1 MATFGLKS
9 FVVLA
14 DRGVLIV
21 SGADA
26 RGFLQGLISNDINK
40 VGPDRAI
47 YAAFL
52 TPQGKYLHDFFIAQ
66 IGDSLMIDCEGAR
79 LDDLVRRL
87 GFFRLRAEVSLDDAS
102 QRWTVLAL
110 LGDGARDS
118 QSLRGQEGRGGPFAG
133 GICFVDARYA
143 GVGARALLPKE
154 GGVEALKSAAL
165 RQATAEDYER
175 LRLSYGLPDGSRDLA
190 IEKSLLLENGF
201 EELNGLDWDKGCYV
215 GQELT
220 ARTRYRGLVRK
231 CLLPVTVEGPL
242 PESGTRIML
251 GEREAGEMRSG
262 LDKMGLAML
271 RLEMVEKAE
280 KEGTP
285 LTAKDAKLTAH
296 RPAWMVS
303 SGEKG
308 SEPSP

>member
-242 PESGTRIML
+242 PESGTRVML
-251 GEREAGEMRSG
+251 GKREAGEMRSG

-285 LTAKDAKLTAH
+285 LTAKDAKLTPH

>member
-1 MATFGLKS
+1 MDTFGLKS
-9 FVVLA
+9 FVELTH
-14 DRGVLIV
+14 RGVLAV

-66 IGDSLMIDCEGAR
+66 IGDRLMIDCEGAR

-87 GFFRLRAEVSLDDAS
+87 GFFRLRAEVSLEDAS
-102 QRWTVLAL
+102 ERFTVLAL
-110 LGDGARDS
+110 LGDGAHDS
-118 QSLRGQEGRGGPFAG
+118 ESLRGHEGRGGPFADG
-133 GICFVDARYA
+133 VCFVDPRYA
-143 GVGARALLPKE
+143 GMGARALLPRD
-154 GGVEALKSAAL
+154 GGVEALEAAAFT
-165 RQATAEDYER
+165 RGAAEDYER
-175 LRLSYGLPDGSRDLA
+175 ARLSYGLPDGSRDLK

-220 ARTRYRGLVRK
+220 ARTRYRGLVRRR
-231 CLLPVTVEGPL
+231 LLPVTVEGPL
-242 PESGTRIML
+242 PESGTPIML
-251 GEREAGEMRSG
+251 GESAAGEMRSG
-262 LDKMGLAML
+262 LDRMGLAML
-271 RLEMVEKAE
+271 RLETVEKAE

-285 LTAKDAKLTAH
+285 LTAKGAKLTPH
-296 RPAWMVS
+296 RPAWMVLI
-303 SGEKG
+303 GEKD